1 MKILLLLALAIGSM
15 ALPLRAADPHAI
27 EGMWQ
32 LVAASPVAPADVD
45 PHGMVNQKLY
55 FSKDGKIFLLRPDE
69 KLSADVPSAT
79 YEFDGKMRKVTLP
92 DGNVRNDPAKV
103 TGDTLSVTMPDG
115 QQLTYRRITGAD
127 ADQRTFAPMSV
138 EVVANGKPP
147 APEPKYDESDHSQ
160 QPLAERLRGVWEVVR
175 YAKVS
180 GDVPPHGFA
189 NDKYVIDD
197 QQIAVIA
204 PEAKSADRKL
214 PYRILGDS
222 LVLGDATW
230 SVTFNRWQQLVLTRE
245 DAEVTLRL
253 IQKSTTSVPAIP
265 TKIALVE

>member
-1 MKILLLLALAIGSM
+1 MNKLLLLALAIGSM

-32 LVAASPVAPADVD
+32 LVAATPVAAADVD
-45 PHGMVNQKLY
+45 PRGMVNQKLY
-55 FSKDGKIFLLRPDE
+55 FSKDGRIFLLRPEE
-69 KLSADVPSAT
+69 KLTADIPSAA
-79 YEFDGKMRKVTLP
+79 YEFDGKVRKVTLP
-92 DGNVRNDPAKV
+92 DGNVRTDPAQV

-127 ADQRTFAPMSV
+127 AEQRTFAPMSV
-138 EVVANGKPP
+138 EVVASGKPP

-180 GDVPPHGFA
+180 GDIPPHGFT
-189 NDKYVIDD
+189 NEKYVIDD
-197 QQIAVIA
+197 KQIAIVA
-204 PEAKSADRKL
+204 PDAKSADRKL
-214 PYRILGDS
+214 PYRILGES
-222 LVLGDATW
+222 LVVGEATW
-230 SVTFNRWQQLVLTRE
+230 SVTFNQWQQLVLTRE

-253 IQKSTTSVPAIP
+253 IQKSTASVPLLP